1 MSPLLLRILS
11 DVRYLA
17 MTWSDDEGEHI
28 APCSG
33 ARATSHDPLRLMLRE
48 SAYYHLIQ
56 VS

>member
-33 ARATSHDPLRLMLRE
+33 ARATSHDPLRLMLKE